1 MPTATAPAPS
11 QLSASPRLIPLI
23 SVPSPTG
30 DSPAVG
36 SPPTALPSAP
46 GASPAPAPTAAPARG
61 PRGREGGPTGRPDGP
76 SLLSPPP
83 ARAPPRAQ
91 ACRLPPGLQATGVP
105 ATLRSGSLALSHQA
119 RPWPPLGFQRDWDC
133 PGRPLSPGPP
143 AARPPSRAGEES
155 VGRGSRLPGGR
166 GEAEPAT
173 PSPLPGGRCPREP
186 LSSVCPGVPVGTAPS
201 SSAASG
207 RFGTPPPPPPARGA
221 GRWGAG
227 GGESRE
233 LAPRT
238 RLLPP
243 APTEKAGLW
252 RPHLKGPPGVPRT
265 GAGSLGREG
274 TLGHLVGSP
283 PPQVCWSGP
292 GPRCQGVGLPGQLW
306 LPGHLRAPWSAEA
319 RGTRMRTMRTH
330 LH

>member
-207 RFGTPPPPPPARGA
+207 RFGTPPPPPRPPRPRRRAVGRG
-221 GRWGAG
+221 RR
-227 GGESRE
+227 RE
-233 LAPRT
+233 QGTRAPD
-238 RLLPP
+238 PP
-243 APTEKAGLW
+243 APSC
-252 RPHLKGPPGVPRT
+252 PHREGGALEATPERTPGSAQDRSGKPGQGGHPGASGWQPPTPGVLVRPWPSVPR
-265 GAGSLGREG
+265 S
-274 TLGHLVGSP
+274 GSP
-283 PPQVCWSGP
+283 GPAVAAWSPESTLVC
-292 GPRCQGVGLPGQLW
+292 
-306 LPGHLRAPWSAEA
+306 
-319 RGTRMRTMRTH
+319 
-330 LH
+330 